1 MKEELFQELLHS
13 VREMKAIRSGKAK
26 PSRTFTVD
34 VPVEVAAQSPE
45 RVGPLQKE

>member
-1 MKEELFQELLHS
+1 MKEELFQELLQS
-13 VREMKAIRSGKAK
+13 VREMKSIRSSKAK
-26 PSRTFTVD
+26 PSRAFTVD